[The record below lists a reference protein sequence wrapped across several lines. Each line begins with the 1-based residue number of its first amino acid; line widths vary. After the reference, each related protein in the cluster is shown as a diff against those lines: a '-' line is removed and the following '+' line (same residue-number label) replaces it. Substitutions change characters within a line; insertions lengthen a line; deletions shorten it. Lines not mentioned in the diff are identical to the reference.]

1 MIKEV
6 HICDRCGKM
15 FEQCD
20 IEAIPAYTI
29 MFHEPHG
36 WCEVR
41 GISLDLCP
49 KCQAEYDDMIRKWFK
64 SANEQVEEDN
74 NDTRRKRKG
83 LLRRKSNT

>member
-20 IEAIPAYTI
+20 IVDTPTYTI
-29 MFHEPHG
+29 MYHKLYG

-41 GISLDLCP
+41 GVSLDLCP
-49 KCQAEYDDMIRKWFK
+49 ECQTEYEDMIRKWLK

-83 LLRRKSNT
+83 LLRRKSKT